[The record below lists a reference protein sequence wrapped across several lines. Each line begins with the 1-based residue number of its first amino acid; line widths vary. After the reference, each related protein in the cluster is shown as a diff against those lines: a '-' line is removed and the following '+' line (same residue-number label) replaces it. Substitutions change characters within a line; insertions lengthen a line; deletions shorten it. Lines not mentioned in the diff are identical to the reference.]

1 MNNSTLGDPVRVLKT
16 FRVITPDD
24 LEEAVRASTVV
35 NVGSGW
41 YLVSSNIQ

>member
-1 MNNSTLGDPVRVLKT
+1 VLKT

-41 YLVSSNIQ
+41 YLFSSIVE